1 MRHQVSTETHIAASP
16 QQVWAVLSD
25 LPSYADWSP
34 FVVEAEGTLRTGE
47 RLRLRLQPPGRR
59 ATGFRPVVTELVP
72 GSVLEWLGR
81 LGVPGLFDGR
91 HRFELH
97 PTDDGGTRLVHAESF
112 RGLLVRPARGAL
124 DGPTREGFLA
134 FNEALARRVAEV
146 AEAPEVAEALEHP
159 EVADAA
165 EAAERA
171 PAGTTTQPVG

>member
-1 MRHQVSTETHIAASP
+1 MRHQVSTEARIPATP
-16 QQVWAVLSD
+16 EQVWAVLAD
-25 LPSYADWSP
+25 LASYADWNP
-34 FVVEAEGTLRTGE
+34 FVVQAGGVLEPGE

-81 LGVPGLFDGR
+81 LGGVPGLFDGR

-97 PTDDGGTRLVHAESF
+97 PTADGGTRLVHAESF

-134 FNEALARRVAEV
+134 FNDALARRVAEV
-146 AEAPEVAEALEHP
+146 AEDAEVAATP
-159 EVADAA
+159 S
-165 EAAERA
+165 
-171 PAGTTTQPVG
+171 AG